1 MNAEAITLII
11 ASVGALIASVI
22 YSLKHIKK
30 SECCGGKCVQ
40 DTMEC
45 GENHIE
51 KIIIKEIQNTQT
63 STKQTEI

>member
-1 MNAEAITLII
+1 MQTEAVALII
-11 ASVGALIASVI
+11 TAIFGGIASMI

-30 SECCGGKCVQ
+30 SECCGSKCTQ

-45 GENHIE
+45 GGCEN
-51 KIIIKEIQNTQT
+51 IIIKEIQNTQT